1 MANQF
6 AKKNI
11 DFDVYERQDPAST
24 VDWGKAA
31 KDIADSFQG
40 VVDEREKRKGEI
52 EKAYQDQQK
61 ALNDIGEYDN
71 PTIQQFVMNGG
82 QDAANKNLDFYNLMK
97 RGLVKPEDYEM
108 FKHNQK
114 TGFDLMKKSFDALAF
129 AVDVGPEQVAYY

>member
-40 VVDEREKRKGEI
+40 VVDEREKSGC
-52 EKAYQDQQK
+52 
-61 ALNDIGEYDN
+61 
-71 PTIQQFVMNGG
+71 
-82 QDAANKNLDFYNLMK
+82 
-97 RGLVKPEDYEM
+97 
-108 FKHNQK
+108 
-114 TGFDLMKKSFDALAF
+114 
-129 AVDVGPEQVAYY
+129 